1 MSSNIVAWFQFFF
14 FKQKTAYEMRIMD
27 WSSDVCSSDLKD
39 SFRVSLRLRPIEALE
54 NYTIYENTDID
65 ENGNAQIF
73 SDFTSTHPL
82 AGQMAMLLNQQ
93 QARGVRKLA
102 TSTPLFFRFKS
113 KGVINTTTLN
123 ITNNISLKNKI
134 GRTHV

>member
-1 MSSNIVAWFQFFF
+1 MVRFAGQMLRRKGYSRNLAFDERVNG
-14 FKQKTAYEMRIMD
+14 EH
-27 WSSDVCSSDLKD
+27 KD
-39 SFRVSLRLRPIEALE
+39 SFRVSLLLRPIEALE

-102 TSTPLFFRFKS
+102 TSRSEEHTSELQSPMRHSYAVFC
-113 KGVINTTTLN
+113 
-123 ITNNISLKNKI
+123 
-134 GRTHV
+134 

>member
-1 MSSNIVAWFQFFF
+1 MVRFAGQMLRRKGYSRNLAFDERVNG
-14 FKQKTAYEMRIMD
+14 EH
-27 WSSDVCSSDLKD
+27 KD
-39 SFRVSLRLRPIEALE
+39 SFRVSLLLRPIEALE

-102 TSTPLFFRFKS
+102 TSPPLSFRFKS
-113 KGVINTTTLN
+113 RSEERRVGNECVSPFRSRVSPLP
-123 ITNNISLKNKI
+123 
-134 GRTHV
+134 